1 MTHIQRLARWLIP
14 GLAVAIVLAAAVGT
28 ASARNLSISNQSFR
42 VTWSSLE
49 LTNNVSTTTMR
60 CPVTL
65 EGSFHARTLAKSLGS
80 LVGFITRAVIRNE
93 SCTNGRATILTEALP
108 WHLTYQG
115 FTGTLPN
122 IATIRVNLIRFS
134 FQIETGSNTC
144 LAVTTTEEPFTGIM
158 TLGAGREVT
167 GFTADGTRRIRLR
180 NGTGG
185 IFCGL
190 GSGGFSGTGT
200 VTLLGTTTRIQVT
213 LI

>member
-1 MTHIQRLARWLIP
+1 MNRYIRLVLTSLSA
-14 GLAVAIVLAAAVGT
+14 AAVLAAVVGN
-28 ASARNLSISNQSFR
+28 ASARNLSLSNQNFR

-49 LTNNVSTTTMR
+49 LSNNVNSTTVR

-65 EGSFHARTLAKSLGS
+65 EGSFHGRTLAKSLGS
-80 LVGFITRAVIRNE
+80 LVGLITRAIVRNE
-93 SCTNGRATILTEALP
+93 SCTNGRATVLNETLP

-122 IATIRVNLIRFS
+122 IATIRVNLIGAA

-144 LAVTTTEEPFTGIM
+144 LAVTTTEEPASGIIGL
-158 TLGAGREVT
+158 TSREVS
-167 GFTADGTRRIRLR
+167 GLQADETRRIRLR

-190 GSGGFSGTGT
+190 GSGAFRGTGT

>member
-1 MTHIQRLARWLIP
+1 MTHRRQLTRRFVP
-14 GLAVAIVLAAAVGT
+14 GLVAAIILAAAVGT
-28 ASARNLSISNQSFR
+28 ASARNLSASNQNIR
-42 VTWSSLE
+42 VTWASLE
-49 LTNNVSTTTMR
+49 LSNNVNSTTIR

-65 EGSFHARTLAKSLGS
+65 EGSFHSRTLVKSVGS
-80 LVGFITRAVIRNE
+80 LTGLITRVAINNA
-93 SCTNGRATILTEALP
+93 SCTNGRVTVLTGTLP

-122 IATIRVNLIRFS
+122 IATIRFS
-134 FQIETGSNTC
+134 IIGGAFEIETGSNTC
-144 LAVTTTEEPFTGIM
+144 LALGTSEEPAGGIA

-167 GFTADGTRRIRLR
+167 GLRADETRRIRLR

-190 GSGGFSGTGT
+190 GSGAFSGTGT
-200 VTLLGTTTRIQVT
+200 VTVLGTTTRVSIT